1 MLRVLLA
8 SKSERRFQWLDQNLS
23 SLGVRIESRTLVA
36 SEISAPQGLEVRKQV
51 EMICRDK
58 ARNAS
63 IEQSVSE
70 SGDGPKYDVI
80 LVSDTMIE
88 DPDDSRFSIGKP
100 NDNLVAA
107 SILMRLSGRRHK
119 VWTSTSILFPPGNEE
134 KGDVIEG
141 GWIERNY
148 TSSATVEFSDLNHD
162 SMEELVSSESW
173 KGKAGGYDLAGIA
186 GKYCHLI
193 EGEEVTVLGI
203 SDESIEFLKSILSNE
218 SYASKL

>member
-8 SKSERRFQWLDQNLS
+8 SKSERRLQWLGQNLS
-23 SLGVRIESRTLVA
+23 FLGAKIDSRPLLA
-36 SEISAPQGLEVRKQV
+36 SEISAPQGLAVRKQV

-58 ARNAS
+58 AKNAS
-63 IEQSVSE
+63 IEQSISE
-70 SGDGPKYDVI
+70 SGDCAKYDLI

-88 DPDDSRFSIGKP
+88 DPDDFRFSIGKP
-100 NDNLVAA
+100 NDNVVAA

-119 VWTSTSILFPPGNEE
+119 VWTSTSVLFPPGNEKE
-134 KGDVIEG
+134 GVVIEG
-141 GWIERNY
+141 GWIERNF

-203 SDESIEFLKSILSNE
+203 SAESIEFLKSILSNE
-218 SYASKL
+218 SYSSKL